1 MSEGCI
7 FILIYYNQ
15 LSPYWKKDYDKNVGI
30 YTKEYEKG
38 EITYDDYVKHINKYY
53 DKLIQSFPHQE
64 KAFIKKERDDI
75 LNSVKYYHDEAMNDH
90 NYRRHREKTSIRL
103 SHVKSNSKK
112 ATFGDHVPPEFQN
125 EYYRDGGYRR
135 NKAMT
140 MKDIKE
146 LCKANQ
152 IKLSKVVDGKR
163 VVYKK
168 KELITRLKRKK
179 LL

>member
-1 MSEGCI
+1 MHI
-7 FILIYYNQ
+7 
-15 LSPYWKKDYDKNVGI
+15 KN
-30 YTKEYEKG
+30 
-38 EITYDDYVKHINKYY
+38 YY
-53 DKLIQSFPHQE
+53 DNKILSFPHQE
-64 KAFIKKERDDI
+64 VDSIRKERDII
-75 LNSVKYYHDEAMNDH
+75 LNSVKKYHDEAMNDH
-90 NYRRHREKTSIRL
+90 KYRMRREETSIRL
-103 SHVKSNSKK
+103 PHDESRSTK
-112 ATFGDHVPPEFQN
+112 ATFGNNVPPEFRN
-125 EYYRDGGYRR
+125 EYYRNKDGGYRR

>member
-1 MSEGCI
+1 MN
-7 FILIYYNQ
+7 LNYYNQ

-30 YTKEYEKG
+30 YTKDYEKG
-38 EITYDDYVKHINKYY
+38 EITYDQYVMHINKYY
-53 DKLIQSFPHQE
+53 DKLIQSFPHQKE
-64 KAFIKKERDDI
+64 AFIKKERDDI

-90 NYRRHREKTSIRL
+90 SYRRRRKETSVRL
-103 SHVKSNSKK
+103 SHDERKSTKP
-112 ATFGDHVPPEFQN
+112 TFGDHVPPEFRN
-125 EYYRDGGYRR
+125 GYYENGGYRH

-168 KELITRLKRKK
+168 KELITKLKRKK

>member
-1 MSEGCI
+1 M
-7 FILIYYNQ
+7 Y
-15 LSPYWKKDYDKNVGI
+15 
-30 YTKEYEKG
+30 
-38 EITYDDYVKHINKYY
+38 INKYY
-53 DKLIQSFPHQE
+53 DEKILSLPHQE
-64 KAFIKKERDDI
+64 VASIKKERDNI
-75 LNSVKYYHDEAMNDH
+75 LNSVKYYYDEAMKDH
-90 NYRRHREKTSIRL
+90 NYNRHRKNTSIRL
-103 SHVKSNSKK
+103 SHDERRSKN
-112 ATFGDHVPPEFQN
+112 ATFDDNVPPEFRN
-125 EYYRDGGYRR
+125 GYYKNGGYRR

>member
-1 MSEGCI
+1 MNEN
-7 FILIYYNQ
+7 YYKQ
-15 LSPYWKKDYDKNVGI
+15 LSPYRKTDYDNKMRI
-30 YTKEYEKG
+30 YTVKYENG
-38 EITYDDYVKHINKYY
+38 EITYDDYVMRINKYY
-53 DKLIQSFPHQE
+53 DNL
-64 KAFIKKERDDI
+64 FIAYPKREASLRMERNAI
-75 LNSVKYYHDEAMNDH
+75 LNSVKHYYNEAMNDH
-90 NYRRHREKTSIRL
+90 SYRRRRKDTSIRL
-103 SHVKSNSKK
+103 SHDESNSTN
-112 ATFGDHVPPEFQN
+112 ATFGDHVPLEFQN
-125 EYYRDGGYRR
+125 GYYRDGGYRR